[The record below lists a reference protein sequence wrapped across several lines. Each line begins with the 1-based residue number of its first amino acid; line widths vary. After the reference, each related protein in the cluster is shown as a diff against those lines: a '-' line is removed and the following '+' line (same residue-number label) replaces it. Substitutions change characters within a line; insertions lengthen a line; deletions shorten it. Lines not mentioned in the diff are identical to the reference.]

1 MARRPRSVLPEFGFF
16 HVVSRGVNRTSIF
29 LADDD
34 RHLFVGLLNRTMRR
48 CAWECHA
55 YCLMGNNVHLVLDSA
70 RDDVSSG
77 MQRLNGIY
85 AQSFNGSYGRVGHLF
100 QNRFGVRLVESERG
114 LAGTCR
120 YVFDNPVRAG
130 LCDQPEDWPW
140 SGGREHAA
148 LRWS

>member
-1 MARRPRSVLPEFGFF
+1 MARRPRSVLPEFGIF

-55 YCLMGNNVHLVLDSA
+55 YCLMGNHFHLVLEAA

-85 AQSFNGSYGRVGHLF
+85 AQTFN
-100 QNRFGVRLVESERG
+100 
-114 LAGTCR
+114 A
-120 YVFDNPVRAG
+120 
-130 LCDQPEDWPW
+130 
-140 SGGREHAA
+140 HA
-148 LRWS
+148 